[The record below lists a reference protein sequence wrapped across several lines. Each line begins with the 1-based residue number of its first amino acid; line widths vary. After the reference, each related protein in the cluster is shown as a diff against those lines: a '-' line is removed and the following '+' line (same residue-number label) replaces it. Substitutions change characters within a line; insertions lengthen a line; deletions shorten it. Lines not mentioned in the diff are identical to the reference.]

1 MATKIIIIV
10 ASAFIS
16 GLKPNLIL
24 EKIKIGNV
32 VDPGPVT
39 KLAITKSSSD
49 RQNAKSHPDRSPGA
63 VDGGYEWINPDNRQN
78 RRGIFGDNVSR
89 FKSFVGLDD

>member
-1 MATKIIIIV
+1 MKAAIATRMATKIIIIV

-16 GLKPNLIL
+16 GLKPNRIL
-24 EKIKIGNV
+24 EKINIGKV

-49 RQNAKSHPDRSPGA
+49 RQNAKSQPERRPGA
-63 VDGGYEWINPDNRQN
+63 
-78 RRGIFGDNVSR
+78 RRAE
-89 FKSFVGLDD
+89 L